1 MYIKKK
7 IYNEIISE
15 PLELKNSYKNN
26 QILIHRLM
34 TKTPTTSISSNQL
47 KKTISETENHSSID
61 SKKIYYKKS
70 TINKLLTEEQY
81 FTPAL
86 KKLRKEY
93 ENKLKNEI
101 KRNNPITEGKIIN
114 KKLFKRKINE
124 IEQNSK
130 IKKKKINPILNIT
143 KKDYDRLKEI
153 ENRNFTVKFKNDFHK
168 LLDYEIKE
176 FDNVIKNNRIYE
188 LKLMKN
194 IYNVDI
200 YFNDISLSKQ
210 LVDLNHQYQKEY
222 DEIRSKRNIETPD
235 FINKLMINKNII
247 DTKMKIDL
255 IRIKNE
261 NKNKTKEKIRRTL
274 LALSAHLFR
283 LKMTLQEFLKLEEE
297 EKNPNVKFNLY
308 SNDFKKLIN
317 AIKDK
322 DLIYIDSLLMKNRY
336 LIQMNDDFRQTP
348 LHIAAKRDNPEII
361 KLLLEYGAKIDFED
375 CTGQTPLHI
384 SSKYNQIE
392 NVKILLLGLA
402 SPFKED
408 HQGNT
413 ADKLTTNKYIKF
425 FINKCKT
432 ITKINLTRINMKKSI
447 IYIRNGLKFFF
458 EMKDKQL
465 KTIVDE

>member
-1 MYIKKK
+1 MKNIKKR
-7 IYNEIISE
+7 IFNETISD
-15 PLELKNSYKNN
+15 PLKLKYSYKNN
-26 QILIHRLM
+26 STLIQRLM

-47 KKTISETENHSSID
+47 KKTISETENYSTID
-61 SKKIYYKKS
+61 SRKTYYKKS
-70 TINKLLTEEQY
+70 TINKLLTEDQY
-81 FTPAL
+81 FTPSL

-93 ENKLKNEI
+93 ENKLNNEI
-101 KRNNPITEGKIIN
+101 KRDNPITEGKIIN

-153 ENRNFTVKFKNDFHK
+153 ENRNFTVKFRNNFHK

-176 FDNVIKNNRIYE
+176 FDNILKNNHMYE

-194 IYNVDI
+194 IYNVDL

-210 LVDLNHQYQKEY
+210 LVDLNHKYQKEY
-222 DEIRSKRNIETPD
+222 DEIKSKRNIETPD
-235 FINKLMINKNII
+235 FINKLLNNKNII

-297 EKNPNVKFNLY
+297 NPNIKFNLY

-322 DLIYIDSLLMKNRY
+322 NLIYIDSLLMKNRY

-413 ADKLTTNKYIKF
+413 ADQLTTNKYIRF

-432 ITKINLTRINMKKSI
+432 ITKINLTRLNMKKSI

>member
-1 MYIKKK
+1 
-7 IYNEIISE
+7 
-15 PLELKNSYKNN
+15 
-26 QILIHRLM
+26 
-34 TKTPTTSISSNQL
+34 
-47 KKTISETENHSSID
+47 
-61 SKKIYYKKS
+61 
-70 TINKLLTEEQY
+70 
-81 FTPAL
+81 
-86 KKLRKEY
+86 
-93 ENKLKNEI
+93 
-101 KRNNPITEGKIIN
+101 
-114 KKLFKRKINE
+114 
-124 IEQNSK
+124 
-130 IKKKKINPILNIT
+130 
-143 KKDYDRLKEI
+143 
-153 ENRNFTVKFKNDFHK
+153 
-168 LLDYEIKE
+168 
-176 FDNVIKNNRIYE
+176 
-188 LKLMKN
+188 MKN

-222 DEIRSKRNIETPD
+222 DEIRAKRNIETPD

-297 EKNPNVKFNLY
+297 EENPNVKFNLY

-322 DLIYIDSLLMKNRY
+322 DFIYIDSLLMKNRY

-432 ITKINLTRINMKKSI
+432 ITKINLTRLNMKKSI

>member
-7 IYNEIISE
+7 IYNEMISE

-26 QILIHRLM
+26 QTLIHRLM

-70 TINKLLTEEQY
+70 TINKLLTEDQY

-222 DEIRSKRNIETPD
+222 DEIRAKRNIETPD

-297 EKNPNVKFNLY
+297 EENPNVKFNLY

-432 ITKINLTRINMKKSI
+432 ITKINLTRLNMKKSI